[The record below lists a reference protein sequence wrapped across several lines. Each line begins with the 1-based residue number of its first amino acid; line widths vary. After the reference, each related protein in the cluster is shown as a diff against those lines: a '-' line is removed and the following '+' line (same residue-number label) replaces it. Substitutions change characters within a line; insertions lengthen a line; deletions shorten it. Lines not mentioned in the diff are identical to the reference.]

1 MEIQKVA
8 ENKLEGFSFYHSAIV
23 TSFHTYP
30 YQREIYEYHYLYS
43 DRRTWLVAIG
53 LCGASPRFYSFKS
66 RDFVAGQ
73 AVIESNKF
81 IVLCFHGMRD

>member
-53 LCGASPRFYSFKS
+53 LCGASPRFHSFKS
-66 RDFVAGQ
+66 RDFVAG
-73 AVIESNKF
+73 KR
-81 IVLCFHGMRD
+81 L